1 MAAVNSK
8 ARQPKNRSHSPMQ
21 RGERH
26 GLNININ
33 SVYPKRKGA
42 AAAVGMPRHGL
53 NRKFMAVINTNARQP
68 KNRSHGPM
76 QKDERHGLNIN
87 INRFYP
93 KRKGAAAA
101 IDMPRHGLNRKFM
114 AAVNS
119 KARQMKNKSH
129 GPMQGDERHGLNIN
143 INSIYPIR
151 KGAAAAIGM
160 SHHGLKR
167 KFMAAVNTKARQPKN
182 KSHGQM
188 QRDERHGLNININRI
203 YPKRKGA
210 AAAIGMP
217 RHGLNRKFMAA
228 VNTKA
233 RQPKNKSHGQMQ
245 RDERHGL
252 NININRVYQKRK
264 GAAAAVG
271 MPRHGLNRKFMA
283 AMNTNTRQPKN
294 RSHGPMQKDE
304 MHSLNININRVYQKR
319 KGAAAAVGMPRHGLN
334 RKFMAAVNTKARQLK
349 NKGHGTMQGNER
361 HGLNIK
367 INSTAECEK
376 PKRKGAAA
384 AIGM

>member
-1 MAAVNSK
+1 
-8 ARQPKNRSHSPMQ
+8 MQ

-129 GPMQGDERHGLNIN
+129 GPMQGHERHGLNIN
-143 INSIYPIR
+143 INRIYPKRKGAAAVIGMPRHGLNRKFMAAVNTKARQPKNQSHGQMQRDERHSLNININRIYPIR

-167 KFMAAVNTKARQPKN
+167 KFMAAVNTKARQ
-182 KSHGQM
+182 
-188 QRDERHGLNININRI
+188 
-203 YPKRKGA
+203 
-210 AAAIGMP
+210 
-217 RHGLNRKFMAA
+217 
-228 VNTKA
+228 
-233 RQPKNKSHGQMQ
+233 
-245 RDERHGL
+245 
-252 NININRVYQKRK
+252 
-264 GAAAAVG
+264 
-271 MPRHGLNRKFMA
+271 
-283 AMNTNTRQPKN
+283 
-294 RSHGPMQKDE
+294 
-304 MHSLNININRVYQKR
+304 
-319 KGAAAAVGMPRHGLN
+319 
-334 RKFMAAVNTKARQLK
+334 LK
-349 NKGHGTMQGNER
+349 NKGHGPMQGNER

-376 PKRKGAAA
+376 PKQ
-384 AIGM
+384 

>member
-1 MAAVNSK
+1 
-8 ARQPKNRSHSPMQ
+8 MQ

-129 GPMQGDERHGLNIN
+129 GPMQGHEWHVLDIKINSVYPKRIGAAAAIGMSMNGLNRKFMAAVNTNARQPKNRSHGPMQRDERHGLNIN
-143 INSIYPIR
+143 INRIYPIR

-167 KFMAAVNTKARQPKN
+167 KYMAAVN
-182 KSHGQM
+182 S
-188 QRDERHGLNININRI
+188 
-203 YPKRKGA
+203 
-210 AAAIGMP
+210 
-217 RHGLNRKFMAA
+217 
-228 VNTKA
+228 
-233 RQPKNKSHGQMQ
+233 
-245 RDERHGL
+245 
-252 NININRVYQKRK
+252 
-264 GAAAAVG
+264 
-271 MPRHGLNRKFMA
+271 
-283 AMNTNTRQPKN
+283 
-294 RSHGPMQKDE
+294 
-304 MHSLNININRVYQKR
+304 
-319 KGAAAAVGMPRHGLN
+319 
-334 RKFMAAVNTKARQLK
+334 KARQLK
-349 NKGHGTMQGNER
+349 NKGHGPMQGNEW
-361 HGLNIK
+361 HGINIK
-367 INSTAECEK
+367 INSTAECER
-376 PKRKGAAA
+376 PKQ
-384 AIGM
+384 